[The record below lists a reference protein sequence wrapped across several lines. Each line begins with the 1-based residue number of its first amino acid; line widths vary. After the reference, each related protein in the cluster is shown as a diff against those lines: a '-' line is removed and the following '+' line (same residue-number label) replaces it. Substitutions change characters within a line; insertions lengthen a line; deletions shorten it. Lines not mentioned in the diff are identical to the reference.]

1 MKRAFL
7 KAFGPPVPQV
17 KPAEAF
23 RMALGLGLA
32 LTVAQFGL
40 GLVEGDIWGKLWL
53 LAPFGASAV
62 LIFGVPSSP
71 LAQPWAVV
79 LGNTVSALVALALV
93 AAGLPVGAT
102 AFLAASLA
110 VAAMGLLR
118 ATHPPGGA
126 VALALAVAM
135 AGGAGT
141 DLLLRVCLGS
151 VLLVA
156 VGLFFNPMTGREYP
170 FRHAKG

>member
-1 MKRAFL
+1 MKRSFL

-17 KPAEAF
+17 KPADAF

-53 LAPFGASAV
+53 LPPFGASAV

-79 LGNTVSALVALALV
+79 LGNTVSALVAVALV

-102 AFLAASLA
+102 AILAASLA

-126 VALALAVAM
+126 VALAVAM

-141 DLLLRVCLGS
+141 DLLLRVSLGS
-151 VLLVA
+151 ALLVA
-156 VGLFFNPMTGREYP
+156 VGLFLNPMTGREYP